1 MRKVGGLFLSPKSKK
16 EVTKNG
22 KTEVNGKPHTFF
34 SGPRFFE
41 IIVAVEKLSQLFTLF
56 KLRRFQMNDIQTVT
70 QNVRLQQWTAIIQD
84 RQASG
89 LKVDDYCSEHNISR
103 NAYYYWLRKVK
114 AAAIENSGNLF
125 AEVNPSFQKMMPEH
139 LESGCSPVSIC
150 LGDAVIHVNEDA
162 SSCLLHMVIE
172 AVRNAE

>member
-1 MRKVGGLFLSPKSKK
+1 
-16 EVTKNG
+16 
-22 KTEVNGKPHTFF
+22 
-34 SGPRFFE
+34 
-41 IIVAVEKLSQLFTLF
+41 
-56 KLRRFQMNDIQTVT
+56 MNDIQTVT
-70 QNVRLQQWTAIIQD
+70 QNVRLQQCTAIIQD

>member
-1 MRKVGGLFLSPKSKK
+1 MC
-16 EVTKNG
+16 
-22 KTEVNGKPHTFF
+22 
-34 SGPRFFE
+34 
-41 IIVAVEKLSQLFTLF
+41 AVEKLSQLFTLF
-56 KLRRFQMNDIQTVT
+56 KLRRFQKNDIQTVT
-70 QNVRLQQWTAIIQD
+70 QNVRLQQWTAIIQA

-103 NAYYYWLRKVK
+103 NAYWRRKVK

-125 AEVNPSFQKMMPEH
+125 AEVNPSFQKTMPEH
-139 LESGCSPVSIC
+139 LESGCSPVSIR